1 MRDREQSVKLCV
13 DHATALRWIAE
24 EASAPESIWERLYE
38 ACRAECPGMNARD
51 WEMEGEVEG
60 TELVV
65 RFWRER

>member
-1 MRDREQSVKLCV
+1 MREREQSVTLRV

-24 EASAPESIWERLYE
+24 EARAPESIWERLIE
-38 ACRAECPGMNARD
+38 ACRAECPSMNARD

>member
-1 MRDREQSVKLCV
+1 MREREQSVTLRV
-13 DHATALRWIAE
+13 DHATALHWIAE
-24 EASAPESIWERLYE
+24 EASAPESIWERLIE
-38 ACRAECPGMNARD
+38 ACRAECPSMNARD